1 MEELPLGIQLKLREL
16 PGAESGVQVVDLIL
30 EDGRR
35 VPEVRVVDC
44 AYVEDDT
51 FAAEMVADVRLPT
64 APPSTRRALVFLLL
78 LVIGIVAMYFLLWAI
93 VPDR

>member
-1 MEELPLGIQLKLREL
+1 MEELPLAIQLKLREM
-16 PGAESGVQVVDLIL
+16 PGAESGVQVVDLVL

-35 VPEVRVVDC
+35 VPEVRVSDC
-44 AYVEDDT
+44 AYVEEES

-64 APPSTRRALVFLLL
+64 APPSTRRALIFLLL
-78 LVIGIVAMYFLLWAI
+78 LVVGIVAMYLLLWAI